1 LFHKVIREGLR
12 EQSRPVPA
20 IVQRLLSARAAAM
33 LARNTVVG
41 TSVFAIDLLILW
53 GLVSKC
59 GMPKLTAG
67 AIGFLVS
74 TSLHYVAGRSW
85 IFRGTTRP
93 AVSRYFY
100 FVTTAGAGLV
110 MTLLMFAALIEWTNI
125 NYLIARII
133 VSLFAGLA
141 MFLLNAVFNFR
152 SV

>member
-1 LFHKVIREGLR
+1 
-12 EQSRPVPA
+12 
-20 IVQRLLSARAAAM
+20 M

-53 GLVSKC
+53 GLVSQC
-59 GMPKLTAG
+59 GMPKLAAA

-85 IFRGTTRP
+85 IFRGTTRH
-93 AVSRYFY
+93 AVSGYFY
-100 FVTTAGAGLV
+100 FVITAAIGLV
-110 MTLLMFAALIEWTNI
+110 ITLLMFAALIECTNI

-152 SV
+152 SI